1 MSTSE
6 WIEDIRKPAVQIISF
21 FLLGFIGLSFVV
33 FIMDAKIEDMYLG
46 LKISIVAEL
55 LIILIGIIMCKDFF
69 NYSYVNDLNKV
80 RRYTK
85 FLTIINVVG
94 TYNVIFVTHNVFYT
108 LALQYEANL
117 EKVWLWSFLLVV
129 SFCIVDAVSNV
140 FILIKLENVEKIISG
155 KTKSMIGIILKLFAQ
170 LIFVEKMI
178 EYMSVPASD
187 ENRFM
192 ILASIIVIFCM
203 NFAAFLFVKKYA
215 DFKIEVLED

>member
-140 FILIKLENVEKIISG
+140 FLLIDLGNLEKFISG
-155 KTKSMIGIILKLFAQ
+155 KTRSMIGIILKLFAQ
-170 LIFVEKMI
+170 LIFVEKII

-187 ENRFM
+187 ENRFV
-192 ILASIIVIFCM
+192 IIVSLLIIFCI
-203 NFAAFLFVKKYA
+203 NFANFLLVKKYA
-215 DFKIEVLED
+215 DFKIEVLKD

>member
-170 LIFVEKMI
+170 LIFVEKII

>member
-94 TYNVIFVTHNVFYT
+94 TYDVIFVTHNVFYT

-140 FILIKLENVEKIISG
+140 FILLKLENVEKIISG

-170 LIFVEKMI
+170 LIFVEKII

-215 DFKIEVLED
+215 DFKFEIWKD

>member
-94 TYNVIFVTHNVFYT
+94 TYDVIFVTHNVFYT

-170 LIFVEKMI
+170 LIFVEKII

>member
-94 TYNVIFVTHNVFYT
+94 TYDVIFVTHNVFYT

-170 LIFVEKMI
+170 LIFVEKII

-215 DFKIEVLED
+215 DFKFEIWKD

>member
-170 LIFVEKMI
+170 LIFVEKII

-187 ENRFM
+187 ENRFV
-192 ILASIIVIFCM
+192 IIVSLLIIFCI
-203 NFAAFLFVKKYA
+203 NFANFLLVKKYA
-215 DFKIEVLED
+215 DFKIEVLKD

>member
-170 LIFVEKMI
+170 LIFVEKII

-187 ENRFM
+187 
-192 ILASIIVIFCM
+192 
-203 NFAAFLFVKKYA
+203 
-215 DFKIEVLED
+215 

>member
-170 LIFVEKMI
+170 LIFVEKII

-187 ENRFM
+187 ENRF
-192 ILASIIVIFCM
+192 
-203 NFAAFLFVKKYA
+203 
-215 DFKIEVLED
+215 

>member
-155 KTKSMIGIILKLFAQ
+155 KTKSMIGTILKLFAQ
-170 LIFVEKMI
+170 LIFVEKII

-203 NFAAFLFVKKYA
+203 NFAAFLLVKKYA
-215 DFKIEVLED
+215 DFKIEVLKD